1 MQETLVQLKRLKK
14 LGREY
19 RREEDKLERER
30 ERLEIERERRHMQSQ
45 VSNKHP
51 TSVKSNMQLI
61 TTHGKGN

>member
-30 ERLEIERERRHMQSQ
+30 ERLERERDRRHEQSQ
-45 VSNKHP
+45 ISKKHP
-51 TSVKSNMQLI
+51 TSNRSKAQLI